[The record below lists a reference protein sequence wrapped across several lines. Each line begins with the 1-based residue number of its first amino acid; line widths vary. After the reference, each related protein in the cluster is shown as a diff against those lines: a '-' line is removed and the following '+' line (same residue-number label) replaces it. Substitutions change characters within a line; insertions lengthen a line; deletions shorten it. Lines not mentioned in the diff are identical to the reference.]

1 MRVLLGPTQAEHA
14 SKIRELFFSPEARK
28 LRNDPDIS
36 EAQELAYLDA
46 AYAGW
51 KNLQQRFGAKDVVV
65 TGANGEVIRE
75 GKNELPGLTLVND
88 DKIELDPA
96 EEVQL
101 MIDQVDH
108 QLRYGE
114 NPDAKASIFTDEDRE
129 WAKQAILKHIHSGTI
144 GGDSIA
150 ALGTKGRVYPKGHE
164 LADQPIKAVWQPG
177 QRQNRGLQI
186 LTDRAMLVD
195 PDTGHGLHAI
205 EIDALH
211 REAAA
216 NAPELLTDVGN
227 IRPGGASINRAVGN
241 LTGQAYTDALKN
253 RKRNLRDEQFFIE
266 NNVPAKQRGGID
278 KRTNRENLDYSKLQN
293 SLDVLLTNV
302 KNDEPAQRMA
312 GQAIVLI

>member
-1 MRVLLGPTQAEHA
+1 MQVLLSPTQASHA

-36 EAQELAYLDA
+36 DAQELAFLDA

-51 KNLQQRFGAKDVVV
+51 KNLAQRTGAKDVVI

-75 GKNELPGLTLVND
+75 GKNELPGLALVND
-88 DKIELDPA
+88 DRIELDPA

-114 NPDAKASIFTDEDRE
+114 NPDAKVSMFSDEDRE
-129 WAKQAILKHIHSGTI
+129 WAKQAILKHLHSGTV

-177 QRQNRGLQI
+177 QRQERGLQI

-195 PDTGHGLHAI
+195 PDVGHGLHGI

-216 NAPELLTDVGN
+216 NAPELMTETSN

-241 LTGQAYTDALKN
+241 LTGQAYTDALKS
-253 RKRNLRDEQFFIE
+253 RKRKLREEQFYIE
-266 NNVPAKQRGGID
+266 NGVPAKQRGGID
-278 KRTNRENLDYSKLQN
+278 KRTNRENLDYSKLEN

-302 KNDEPAQRMA
+302 KNDEPATRMA
-312 GQAIVLI
+312 GQILIV